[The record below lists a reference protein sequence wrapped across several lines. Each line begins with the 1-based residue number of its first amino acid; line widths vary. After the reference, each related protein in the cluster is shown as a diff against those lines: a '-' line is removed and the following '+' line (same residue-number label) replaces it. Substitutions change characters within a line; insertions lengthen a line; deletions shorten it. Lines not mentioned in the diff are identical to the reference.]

1 MKNEKVTSSANLV
14 KVKILHLS
22 FVFLPEDVKIN
33 WQVTSSKLKSLK
45 VQLKTRPRL
54 GEQRAVAEI
63 HSWGSQIRK
72 HSHMHFS
79 IQN

>member
-45 VQLKTRPRL
+45 VRTVEDKTTSW
-54 GEQRAVAEI
+54 RAEGCGRDPFVGVPD
-63 HSWGSQIRK
+63 S
-72 HSHMHFS
+72 
-79 IQN
+79 